1 MNDIE
6 TLLRNSSHQTLDLP
20 ANEIL
25 RRGDRMRRLRRG
37 SKAVA
42 AVAAFS
48 LAGVMAYVAIP
59 DRLIDS
65 NIATPEPSTSDAPQQ
80 KTPVDWSGD
89 PTNLTSEEL
98 DTLSKRCLE
107 TAWADVKSRYGYAP
121 EANNAI
127 DPAEV
132 EEIPSDTWPFLAEKR
147 GATAKAIFKG
157 TDYAVTCS
165 TSTNPQRSATAG
177 PDFTMV
183 FGTPEFWG
191 SLAET
196 GPWEDFSRG
205 SVGDGTE
212 FLLPLPE
219 KMNVTEVVFTSSGE
233 DFPATVVN
241 GVAVAWTDHKVDAAS
256 ATFRAYDADGSLV
269 HPEPGDVV
277 REPPTTEWTET
288 AEGIRV
294 TRSLGNETLESA
306 WFWVGKQRFDATITE
321 DNMAVALIPAGK
333 LTTDQLNKLE
343 IQGISPEGYYLR
355 GCGKKRDAES
365 HDDGTHCGP

>member
-107 TAWADVKSRYGYAP
+107 TAWADVKSLYDYAP

-256 ATFRAYDADGSLV
+256 ATFRAYNANGDLV

-288 AEGIRV
+288 PEGIRV
-294 TRSLGNETLESA
+294 TRSLGNETIESA